1 MRQLINLFLLT
12 GSNYIE
18 PVFFTFNKKGGIYLL
33 REFQEAGQ
41 TVVSNLIL
49 DYYQKIGMN
58 NEEFIIWLQ
67 LYRYVQEGNR
77 FPDASIIAEKL
88 NLPLNS
94 VFSTINN
101 LIQKELI
108 LITQK
113 EDATGKKTDCYDFS
127 PIYDRIEQLITQ
139 SSKQNEKNSTQMKVK
154 ELFQHFE
161 EEFGRTLSSIE
172 YQRINQW
179 LQEDHYSVDLIYL
192 ALKEAVINQAYS
204 LNYIDRILL
213 SWERK
218 NITSPQQ
225 VKEEQNKRKQ
235 KFTSNGQTTNHK
247 SPKSKITMYNW
258 LEGK

>member
-1 MRQLINLFLLT
+1 
-12 GSNYIE
+12 
-18 PVFFTFNKKGGIYLL
+18 
-33 REFQEAGQ
+33 
-41 TVVSNLIL
+41 
-49 DYYQKIGMN
+49 
-58 NEEFIIWLQ
+58 
-67 LYRYVQEGNR
+67 
-77 FPDASIIAEKL
+77 
-88 NLPLNS
+88 
-94 VFSTINN
+94 
-101 LIQKELI
+101 
-108 LITQK
+108 
-113 EDATGKKTDCYDFS
+113 
-127 PIYDRIEQLITQ
+127 
-139 SSKQNEKNSTQMKVK
+139 MKVK

-258 LEGK
+258 LKGE

>member
-1 MRQLINLFLLT
+1 MI
-12 GSNYIE
+12 
-18 PVFFTFNKKGGIYLL
+18 K
-33 REFQEAGQ
+33 EFMQNGQ
-41 TVVSNLIL
+41 TVINNLIL
-49 DYYQKIGMN
+49 DNFQQLGMTN
-58 NEEFIIWLQ
+58 DEFIIWLL
-67 LYRYVQEGNR
+67 LYRNAQEGNY
-77 FPDASIIAEKL
+77 FPDANLISQKL
-88 NLPLNS
+88 NLPLNT
-94 VFSTINN
+94 VFTIINS

-108 LITQK
+108 LIAQS
-113 EDATGKKTDCYDFS
+113 EDEAGKKVDYYDLS
-127 PIYDRIEQLITQ
+127 PIYQRIEDFMNQNMQQKL
-139 SSKQNEKNSTQMKVK
+139 SENKQERIKG
-154 ELFQHFE
+154 LFQSFE
-161 EEFGRTLSSIE
+161 EEFGRPLSAIE

-179 LQEDHYSVDLIYL
+179 LQEDHYSAELIYF

-204 LNYIDRILL
+204 LNYIDRVLL